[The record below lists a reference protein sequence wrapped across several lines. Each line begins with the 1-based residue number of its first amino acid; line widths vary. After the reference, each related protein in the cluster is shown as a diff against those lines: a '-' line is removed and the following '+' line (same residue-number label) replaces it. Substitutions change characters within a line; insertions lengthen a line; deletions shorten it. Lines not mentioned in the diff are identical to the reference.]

1 MKDLKL
7 SQRSVMERFMEEND
21 FIVSKTDTKG
31 RITYCNKIFMN
42 MAEYEEEELLGQPHS
57 IIRHPDMPRVVFKY
71 LWDEIAQK
79 REVFAFVVNQT
90 KNKNHYWVFTHVTAS
105 LDERGNIIG
114 YYSVRRKPNPKA
126 LEVIKPLYKSMLAAE
141 AKGGM
146 DASFQLLVDVLTD
159 KGMDYDELIIALQ
172 E

>member
-1 MKDLKL
+1 
-7 SQRSVMERFMEEND
+7 MERFMEEND

-42 MAEYEEEELLGQPHS
+42 MAEYGEEELLGQPHN

-71 LWDEIAQK
+71 LWDEISQK
-79 REVFAFVVNQT
+79 REVFAFVVNKT
-90 KNKNHYWVFTHVTAS
+90 KNNNHYWVFTHVTPS
-105 LDERGNIIG
+105 FDDRGNIIG

-126 LEVIKPLYKSMLAAE
+126 LEIIKPLYKAMLDAE

-146 DASFQLLVDVLTD
+146 DASFKLLVDVLTD
-159 KGMDYDELIIALQ
+159 KGMEYDELIIALQ